1 MWHSVLCINWHRSF
15 LLYNHNTRAFCSHLD
30 RYKTITEIKEKIIY
44 KFSARYTVSE
54 RSSWGR
60 FTNNKRHEA
69 LLKCCLWTTHTS
81 AWHWPVWITNKFH
94 ALRSRLTESRIFQIG
109 ADLEVC
115 LKLNVFL
122 TNSERQFWDKISKV
136 KTALQYMIKNYRRIG
151 CFFIPSLQH
160 TLTITIPEGEI
171 ERKRESIRC
180 SFYNF
185 FYYERK

>member
-1 MWHSVLCINWHRSF
+1 MMIILLIWITITLYFRSWYTIAYATNCNVLWHSVLCINWHRSF

-94 ALRSRLTESRIFQIG
+94 ALRSRLTESRIFKTG

-115 LKLNVFL
+115 F
-122 TNSERQFWDKISKV
+122 
-136 KTALQYMIKNYRRIG
+136 
-151 CFFIPSLQH
+151 
-160 TLTITIPEGEI
+160 
-171 ERKRESIRC
+171 
-180 SFYNF
+180 
-185 FYYERK
+185 